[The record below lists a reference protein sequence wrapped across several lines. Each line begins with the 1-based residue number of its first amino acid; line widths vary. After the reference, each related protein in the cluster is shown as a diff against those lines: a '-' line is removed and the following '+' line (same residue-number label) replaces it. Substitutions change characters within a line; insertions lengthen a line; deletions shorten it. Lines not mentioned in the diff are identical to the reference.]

1 MHWNPDE
8 SDPVAIEPHHLSL
21 DHELAHFGWPPIV
34 VALTHTGRR
43 EVSQK
48 REKGRVYIGEMDHL
62 VVER

>member
-1 MHWNPDE
+1 MHWNLDE
-8 SDPVAIEPHHLSL
+8 SGPVAIDLSP
-21 DHELAHFGWPPIV
+21 DHELVHFGWPPIV